1 MPIEE
6 WPARDQAAWQAALEP
21 AGFLEEGGVAAGWA
35 EASRKMVTDGYGY
48 WLTWLDRTGQLD
60 PASTP
65 ASRAT
70 RERVQAYAEAAALRL
85 APMTVQTRVND
96 LSRSLRAIAPGH
108 DWKWIAR
115 AADRLRSQAV
125 PVREKRSRM
134 QDAQT
139 VVGLGIQIMDRA
151 RASDPHF
158 AVQRAILYR
167 DGLMI
172 ALLMY
177 RPLRMRSYAALTLE
191 QHLVR
196 RGDAWWMALSGTD
209 TKTGRPMEMPFPVP
223 LAAMSGRQMDKVSA
237 PKRYD
242 IEKYCKHTS
251 AERGSDA
258 MSAPPCTGVL
268 QANAGFN

>member
-1 MPIEE
+1 M
-6 WPARDQAAWQAALEP
+6 A
-21 AGFLEEGGVAAGWA
+21 V
-35 EASRKMVTDGYGY
+35 DGYGH
-48 WLTWLDRTGQLD
+48 WLTWLERTGQLD